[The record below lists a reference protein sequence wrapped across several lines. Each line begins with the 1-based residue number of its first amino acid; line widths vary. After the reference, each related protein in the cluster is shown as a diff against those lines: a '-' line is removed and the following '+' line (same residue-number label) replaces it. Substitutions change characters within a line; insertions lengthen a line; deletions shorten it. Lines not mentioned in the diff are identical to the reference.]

1 MKTALMIAF
10 ATCLAATLFADV
22 VTLKNG
28 TKLEGRVEAGGS
40 QVRVRVGSDVRVIAI
55 SEIQSIDFTDGRTTE
70 AAPSKPAVTSVVT
83 TPVTPAAN
91 GQTITLPAGTEIAV
105 RTIDTIDS
113 KKADPAKEYA
123 ASLDDPIVVDGTTIA
138 PANARAIL
146 RVTDI
151 KNPKVMGHASMS
163 TYVAAVFI
171 NGQRVNLDSDH
182 VESQAGSQAKRG
194 GIGSGVGA
202 AAGAGVGGAAG
213 GAAGAGSGA
222 AAGAAAG
229 AATAMWKN
237 KTVDIKSE
245 TRFTYKLSREVTVTI
260 PESAK

>member
-1 MKTALMIAF
+1 MKTAWMTAIAIS
-10 ATCLAATLFADV
+10 LAGSLFADV

-28 TKLEGRVEAGGS
+28 AKVEGTVEAGGS
-40 QVRVRVGSDVRVIAI
+40 QVRVRVGSDVRVFAV
-55 SEIQSIDFTDGRTTE
+55 SEIQSIDFADGRTTE
-70 AAPSKPAVTSVVT
+70 AAPSKAAITST
-83 TPVTPAAN
+83 AS
-91 GQTITLPAGTEIAV
+91 GQTLTLPAGTEIAV
-105 RTIDTIDS
+105 RTIDAIDS
-113 KKADPAKEYA
+113 KRADPAKEYA
-123 ASLDDPIVVDGTTIA
+123 ASLDDPIVVDGVTVA

-171 NGQRVNLDSDH
+171 NGQRLNLDTDH
-182 VESQAGSQAKRG
+182 VDSQAGSQAKRVG
-194 GIGSGVGA
+194 VGSGVGA
-202 AAGAGVGGAAG
+202 AAGAGVGAAAG
-213 GAAGAGSGA
+213 GAAGAGIGA

-245 TRFTYKLSREVTVTI
+245 TRFTYKLSREVTVTV
-260 PESAK
+260 PERAK

>member
-1 MKTALMIAF
+1 MKTAFLIAV
-10 ATCLAATLFADV
+10 AICLAASLFADV

-28 TKLEGRVEAGGS
+28 TKVEGTVEAGGS
-40 QVRVRVGSDVRVIAI
+40 QVRIRVGSDTRVIPI
-55 SEIQSIDFTDGRTTE
+55 TEIQSIHFVDGRTTE
-70 AAPSKPAVTSVVT
+70 AAPPKPVTSSPVT
-83 TPVTPAAN
+83 TTAN
-91 GQTITLPAGTEIAV
+91 GQTMTLPAGTEIAV
-105 RTIDTIDS
+105 RTIDSIDS

-163 TYVAAVFI
+163 TYVAANFV
-171 NGQRVNLDSDH
+171 NGQRVNLDTDH
-182 VESQAGSQAKRG
+182 VDSQAGSQAKRV

-213 GAAGAGSGA
+213 GAAGAGIGA

-245 TRFTYKLSREVTVTI
+245 TRFTYKLNREVTVTI
-260 PESAK
+260 PEGAK

>member
-1 MKTALMIAF
+1 MKTALMIAI
-10 ATCLAATLFADV
+10 AVGLAASLFADV

-28 TKLEGRVEAGGS
+28 AKVDGTVEAGGS

-55 SEIQSIDFTDGRTTE
+55 SEIQSIDFGGGRTTE
-70 AAPSKPAVTSVVT
+70 AAPSKPAVMSTAVDST
-83 TPVTPAAN
+83 AN
-91 GQTITLPAGTEIAV
+91 GQTIMLPAGTEIAV
-105 RTIDTIDS
+105 RTIDAIDS

-123 ASLDDPIVVDGTTIA
+123 ASLDDPIVVDGVTIA

-171 NGQRVNLDSDH
+171 NGQRVNLDTDH
-182 VESQAGSQAKRG
+182 VDSQAGSQAKRV

-213 GAAGAGSGA
+213 GAAGAGIGA

-260 PESAK
+260 PEGAK